1 MSYGRMWI
9 CCICPN
15 NVDQVRGRLS
25 VKGFVVSNWVYSY
38 AMQCNVMTIKLM
50 IVASVYYDGDRDVNI
65 DDVTNKK
72 II

>member
-1 MSYGRMWI
+1 
-9 CCICPN
+9 
-15 NVDQVRGRLS
+15 
-25 VKGFVVSNWVYSY
+25 
-38 AMQCNVMTIKLM
+38 MQCNVMTIKLT

>member
-1 MSYGRMWI
+1 M
-9 CCICPN
+9 
-15 NVDQVRGRLS
+15 
-25 VKGFVVSNWVYSY
+25 K
-38 AMQCNVMTIKLM
+38 CNVMTIKLM